1 MADPVFL
8 HCCDLLTYENH
19 VYFTFSNFSKRIKR
33 INSMLDY
40 LKAQKKNTWIS
51 SNGKRNLKAKAVKES
66 EAPSTGAA
74 ATVRLGQD
82 SSTGVASMFWK
93 IPVTPSNLSTN
104 QSSGKPFSISTRVLL
119 HKSYPELLQDPSTS
133 GKNHCTVKCITKLL
147 QLSYYFSARECV
159 LILRVQLQEDPSH
172 LENEVLWEELSIV

>member
-8 HCCDLLTYENH
+8 HCYDLLTYENH

-51 SNGKRNLKAKAVKES
+51 SNGKRNLKAKEVKEP

-82 SSTGVASMFWK
+82 SSRGVASMF
-93 IPVTPSNLSTN
+93 
-104 QSSGKPFSISTRVLL
+104 
-119 HKSYPELLQDPSTS
+119 
-133 GKNHCTVKCITKLL
+133 
-147 QLSYYFSARECV
+147 
-159 LILRVQLQEDPSH
+159 
-172 LENEVLWEELSIV
+172 